1 MTWEESNMDMVMG
14 NFDKVRKV
22 VSEWMK
28 PTCEEWDN
36 NRFGW
41 SYCSEP
47 DNAEWECFNI
57 HSNDEIKI
65 GVDFAHHNCIEIW
78 TGKRDNVNI
87 FISERG
93 IVFNSDS
100 GFIGFSHKELFTLW
114 ELLGKEDFRNDSEKE
129 SEQIMNDNLEKES
142 KDTGIKIDDYRL
154 QLGVVT
160 KTKFDLNFFELYK
173 AYAIYDRANACRH
186 GILTSANE
194 NDLAFC
200 TYGTGAL
207 RTDILIDIDE
217 YLDGEYKIIPLI
229 DNEQ

>member
-1 MTWEESNMDMVMG
+1 MEEESKMNMVMET
-14 NFDKVRKV
+14 FDKVRKV
-22 VSEWMK
+22 VCGWMTPIWK
-28 PTCEEWDN
+28 EWDED
-36 NRFGW
+36 RLSW
-41 SYCSEP
+41 SYST
-47 DNAEWECFNI
+47 DADKFQWECFN
-57 HSNDEIKI
+57 HFTNDGIEI
-65 GVDFAHHNCIEIW
+65 GGEFPCHNCIEIW
-78 TGKRDNVNI
+78 TGKRTNVSI
-87 FISERG
+87 FIGERG
-93 IVFNSDS
+93 IVFNEDQ
-100 GFIGFSHKELFTLW
+100 FITGFSRNAMHNLY
-114 ELLGKEDFRNDSEKE
+114 ELLVDAFKDTTEEE
-129 SEQIMNDNLEKES
+129 AEEVMNNNLEEES

-173 AYAIYDRANACRH
+173 AYAIYDRADACRH